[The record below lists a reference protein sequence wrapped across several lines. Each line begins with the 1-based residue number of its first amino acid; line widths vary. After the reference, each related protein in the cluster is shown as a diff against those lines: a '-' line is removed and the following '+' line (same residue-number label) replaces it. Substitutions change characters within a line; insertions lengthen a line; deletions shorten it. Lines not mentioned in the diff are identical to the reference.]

1 MLRNSFEYNDKDET
15 RIMQNMFALLSIG
28 KYTL

>member
-15 RIMQNMFALLSIG
+15 RITQNMFALLSIG